1 MATDGPGKYKGSKR
15 RTAKP
20 YDRPQGIF
28 RRVTDSVT
36 GLFGSLSGWLGADED
51 GSEETGPA
59 SAAATS
65 APPGESFIFAQPP
78 STHRKPYRPIYPE
91 EGEDVEVP
99 SSSSSSISGAQVSTA
114 GPTISGINL
123 GASSSGTSSHVD
135 SSMAPTPLTRGLH
148 GTTSTSLGHPLP
160 LISSTPYDQPLRTRP
175 LMRPTPTSIDSGTE
189 SLGTDFI
196 MPPRRVGLEEETF
209 PSLRMPNISETNKTS
224 SPTANALPSLEK
236 MSSSPV
242 NAMPSLEETQRKRLR
257 EMDTDHNSS
266 LGGDSI
272 SNRSLFS
279 ETSRASHPQLPAA
292 SKKPRFN
299 VSAFSTSSHLGDRS
313 LLSDSTSRPSP
324 FYPWRTAYGGASANK
339 RSRYQNRLQAN
350 RAQIKPKPPP
360 SDATAED
367 GGLSQAARRIL
378 DCLNNMSTPIS
389 DAKRIPTPS
398 PGQRG
403 SFLDSSYTATYY
415 KHRPPSRN
423 SGPPVTKL
431 LTPTKSVVQPNLSK
445 LIGGGSSGEGSSSAA
460 EISNIVEASTA
471 TTTNKS
477 RQQIAQAPAVSK
489 PQENPP
495 APSTYPSQESSLLP
509 KQQEQTSNV
518 LTTTATSASIISKP
532 TVTQVI
538 SKSTTDTSNFSF
550 KSTSE
555 SSSAQ
560 PLFKF
565 GESNKSTES
574 VSSEKPLFRFGN
586 GNNSSNS
593 ANDQDTSTSLTISSR
608 PSIHSSELPSSI
620 NKAGGGKLKT
630 KISDTGRASRLN
642 EDEDDAPVPVLPSVS
657 LTMSSLPKINFT
669 SQQSN
674 AVCTS
679 TVATTGFTFSAPQPL
694 LEPHKAAPASCDDL
708 IVSNELEFT
717 FSTPQNLLHEA
728 PVVNHTPGVPMFNS
742 ISSNFQPKLKASA
755 SKSKLN
761 AAAPLKEGSI
771 LDVLKTNSVNTS
783 LNEETSKSTE
793 STTITN
799 SLAAFIKK
807 SDEWSCDTC
816 MVTNKSS
823 SEKCVACETPKPG
836 ASAKEALKLSST
848 FTTPTPVVTNSLSAF
863 MKKTNEWS
871 CDTCMLTN
879 NSSVDKC
886 VACETP
892 KPGSTVNNSVTSSL
906 PITSNSNFSVPSTF
920 NAPAGF
926 NFKKSSEWECSEC
939 LVSNKDSAETCVCC
953 QSAKPGTK
961 AQQSSVFSTGL
972 SSSKSLICDTDW
984 KCETCLVQNIKDNKK
999 CKECDTAKPS
1009 AVIGSQVI
1017 TGNFKFGVG
1026 NTSAND
1032 SSSGGFK
1039 FGVSKSGAS
1048 EAESTGFSFGVNAS
1062 STNQDSITSKTTGF
1076 SFGIKPAEVESS
1088 QATTGFKFG
1097 VNSTESITKEDKNET
1112 SGGFSF
1118 GVPQKTEQ
1126 KTEVATKTEVS
1137 FGSAETNK
1145 TEDKSEVVPKPFSF
1159 GGATG
1164 GFTFG
1169 GNTNGKKDEPEKSEV
1184 EKSSVTAESKTGSE
1198 KSGFA
1203 FSFGSK
1209 PTENS
1214 VSNQNPAFQFSNN
1227 SSKDTTNT
1235 LLNSSETFSFGTAK
1249 GEEKSITSAPSFS
1262 FGAKVTESPSITF
1275 GGSALPKANDT
1286 AAAATTTTNA
1296 TFTFGSAAVTKEESS
1311 SPFGGK
1317 RDRSGSDEPARKL
1330 PFGTSNTT
1338 NSGVGNS
1345 TTSLFSF
1352 GSNNTKSGGVFGAA
1366 PASNPP
1372 AFGSPAPVVTAANP
1386 TPSFS
1391 FNSTAPAPAFG
1402 AAAPSPMFGQGFGA
1416 PNNNNNNNNTSF
1428 AFGQPAEKK
1437 ASTGFD
1443 FGQVANNSGTPF
1455 AFGSSE
1461 PTSSPG
1467 LFQFGQSQS
1476 SNASS
1481 GGAPMFQFGSGTPS
1495 TQTPAFGAGGGD
1507 NIFSGGAVTRS
1518 AGGQPDRRK
1527 KKAVRRIPK

>member
-51 GSEETGPA
+51 GTEETTGPA

-99 SSSSSSISGAQVSTA
+99 SSSSISSGAQVSAA
-114 GPTISGINL
+114 GPTVSGINL
-123 GASSSGTSSHVD
+123 GASSSGSSSHGD

-175 LMRPTPTSIDSGTE
+175 LMRPTPTSIDSSTE
-189 SLGTDFI
+189 PLGTDFI
-196 MPPRRVGLEEETF
+196 MPPRRVGLEEESF
-209 PSLRMPNISETNKTS
+209 PSLRMPINTETSKTS

-339 RSRYQNRLQAN
+339 RSRYQNRLQTN

-445 LIGGGSSGEGSSSAA
+445 LIGGGSSGEGNNSALERSTPVKSS
-460 EISNIVEASTA
+460 TDA
-471 TTTNKS
+471 TNLS
-477 RQQIAQAPAVSK
+477 SQQDAQAPAASR
-489 PQENPP
+489 PQEDPP
-495 APSTYPSQESSLLP
+495 VPSTNPSQVSSSLP

-518 LTTTATSASIISKP
+518 LTTPATSASIISKP
-532 TVTQVI
+532 AVTQVI
-538 SKSTTDTSNFSF
+538 TKPITDTSTFSF
-550 KSTSE
+550 KSTTE
-555 SSSAQ
+555 SSSSQ

-565 GESNKSTES
+565 GENNKSTES

-586 GNNSSNS
+586 SNSSSNA
-593 ANDQDTSTSLTISSR
+593 ANDQDSSASLTISSR

-620 NKAGGGKLKT
+620 TKAGGGKLKT
-630 KISDTGRASRLN
+630 KISDTGRASRIN
-642 EDEDDAPVPVLPSVS
+642 EDEDDAPAPVLPSVS
-657 LTMSSLPKINFT
+657 LTMSSLPKINFK
-669 SQQSN
+669 SQQTN
-674 AVCTS
+674 AVSAS
-679 TVATTGFTFSAPQPL
+679 TVATTGFTFSAPQAL
-694 LEPHKAAPASCDDL
+694 LEPHKAVLASCDDPTT
-708 IVSNELEFT
+708 INELEFT
-717 FSTPQNLLHEA
+717 FSTPQNLLNEA

-742 ISSNFQPKLKASA
+742 VSSNFQPKLKASA

-783 LNEETSKSTE
+783 SKEEKSE
-793 STTITN
+793 SSEAATIVTN
-799 SLAAFIKK
+799 SLSAFIRK

-816 MVTNKSS
+816 MLTNKSNF
-823 SEKCVACETPKPG
+823 EKCVACETPKPG
-836 ASAKEALKLSST
+836 AAAKEPLKMASN
-848 FTTPTPVVTNSLSAF
+848 FTPSTPVVTNSLSAF
-863 MKKTNEWS
+863 MKKSNEWS

-886 VACETP
+886 MACETP
-892 KPGSTVNNSVTSSL
+892 KPGSTVKTSVTSSL
-906 PITSNSNFSVPSTF
+906 SAPSTF

-926 NFKKSSEWECSEC
+926 NFKTSGWECSEC

-961 AQQSSVFSTGL
+961 TQQSSVFSTGL
-972 SSSKSLICDTDW
+972 SNSKPLTCDTDW
-984 KCETCLVQNIKDNKK
+984 KCETCLVQNSKDNKK

-1039 FGVSKSGAS
+1039 FGVSNSSAS
-1048 EAESTGFSFGVNAS
+1048 ETGSTGFSFGVNAS
-1062 STNQDSITSKTTGF
+1062 TINQDSITSKTTGF
-1076 SFGIKPAEVESS
+1076 SFGIKPADSESS
-1088 QATTGFKFG
+1088 QATAGFKFG
-1097 VNSTESITKEDKNET
+1097 VNSTENKTKEDKSENG
-1112 SGGFSF
+1112 GGFSF
-1118 GVPQKTEQ
+1118 GVSQKTEQ
-1126 KTEVATKTEVS
+1126 KAEATSKTEVS
-1137 FGSAETNK
+1137 FGSADTNK
-1145 TEDKSEVVPKPFSF
+1145 AEDKSDGVPKPFSF
-1159 GGATG
+1159 GGSTG

-1169 GNTNGKKDEPEKSEV
+1169 GNTNGKKEDCEKKENV
-1184 EKSSVTAESKTGSE
+1184 EKSSIVTESKTGSE
-1198 KSGFA
+1198 KPAFA

-1209 PTENS
+1209 PTENE
-1214 VSNQNPAFQFSNN
+1214 VTTQNPVFQFSNS
-1227 SSKDTTNT
+1227 SSKDTTKT
-1235 LLNSSETFSFGTAK
+1235 ILNSSETFSFGSSK
-1249 GEEKSITSAPSFS
+1249 VEEKSITNAPSFS
-1262 FGAKVTESPSITF
+1262 FGAKVTESPSLTF
-1275 GGSALPKANDT
+1275 GGNALPKANAT
-1286 AAAATTTTNA
+1286 APTTTPNA
-1296 TFTFGSAAVTKEESS
+1296 AFTFGSTAVTKEETS

-1317 RDRSGSDEPARKL
+1317 RDRAGSDEPARKL

-1338 NSGVGNS
+1338 NSEVGNS

-1416 PNNNNNNNNTSF
+1416 PNNNNNTSF

-1443 FGQVANNSGTPF
+1443 FGQAANNSATPF

-1461 PTSSPG
+1461 PASGPG
-1467 LFQFGQSQS
+1467 LFQFGQSQP

-1481 GGAPMFQFGSGTPS
+1481 GGASLFQFGSGAPA

-1507 NIFSGGAVTRS
+1507 NIFSPGGAVTRS